1 MLLRL
6 TLGLDS
12 EKENPLRWNEE
23 KILQNEDK
31 MIFLEECLTSSRF
44 IGDPLSTKATD
55 SSAPK
60 GIGSLSLEKKNYE

>member
-1 MLLRL
+1 MLLQL
-6 TLGLDS
+6 ALGLDS
-12 EKENPLRWNEE
+12 EKEKHLSWAEE

-31 MIFLEECLTSSRF
+31 MTFLEECLTSSRF
-44 IGDPLSTKATD
+44 IGDPLSTKAAD